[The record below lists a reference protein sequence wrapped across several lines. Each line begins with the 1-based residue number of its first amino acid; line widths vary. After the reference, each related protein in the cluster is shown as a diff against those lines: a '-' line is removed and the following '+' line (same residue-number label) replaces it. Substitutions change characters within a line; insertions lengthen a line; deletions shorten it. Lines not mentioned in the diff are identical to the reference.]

1 MRSRGQRGI
10 TFITVLLFVGAVA
23 GVLWVV
29 TYGEAYWENLEVKR
43 VLKEAANM
51 SYREADDTRIRAF
64 VFNELRHVFEHK
76 VEDHG
81 RVISEMRIDVDES
94 DLRIERTHIPAF
106 VHIWLTYSRD
116 VQVPL
121 IHEQRRVTFNEYAEQ
136 DLSPVKW

>member
-1 MRSRGQRGI
+1 MHRRSDLGI
-10 TFITVLLFVGAVA
+10 TFITVLLFAAALAAVLVG
-23 GVLWVV
+23 V

-43 VLKEAANM
+43 VLKEAGNL
-51 SYREADDTRIRAF
+51 SYRESDDRRIREY
-64 VFNELRHVFEHK
+64 VFKELHHLFDQK

-81 RVISEMRIDVDES
+81 RVITEMKIDVDDG
-94 DLRIERTHIPAF
+94 DLRIERTQVPAF

-121 IHEQRRVTFNEYAEQ
+121 LHQQRRVTFNEYAEQ

>member
-1 MRSRGQRGI
+1 M
-10 TFITVLLFVGAVA
+10 LLFAAALAAVLVG
-23 GVLWVV
+23 V

-43 VLKEAANM
+43 VLKEAANL
-51 SYREADDTRIRAF
+51 SYRESDDRRIREY
-64 VFNELRHVFEHK
+64 VLKELHHLFDQK

-81 RVISEMRIDVDES
+81 RVITEMKIDVDDG
-94 DLRIERTHIPAF
+94 DLRIERTQVPAF

-121 IHEQRRVTFNEYAEQ
+121 LHQQRRVTFNEYAEQ

>member
-1 MRSRGQRGI
+1 VRNDRGI
-10 TFITVLLFVGAVA
+10 TLVTVLLFVGIVA
-23 GVLWVV
+23 GVLWLA
-29 TYGEAYWENLEVKR
+29 TYGEAYWENFEVKR

-51 SYREADDTRIRAF
+51 SYREKDDARIRTF
-64 VFNELRHVFEHK
+64 VFNELHHLFDEK

-81 RVISEMRIDVDES
+81 RVITEMRIDLDDG
-94 DLRIERTHIPAF
+94 DLRIERTQVPAF

-121 IHEQRRVTFNEYAEQ
+121 IHQQRRVTFNEYAGQ

>member
-1 MRSRGQRGI
+1 MRNDRGI
-10 TFITVLLFVGAVA
+10 TLVTVLLFVGIVA
-23 GVLWVV
+23 GVLWLA
-29 TYGEAYWENLEVKR
+29 TYGEAYWENFEVKR

-51 SYREADDTRIRAF
+51 SYREKDDARIRTF
-64 VFNELRHVFEHK
+64 VFNELHHLFDEK

-81 RVISEMRIDVDES
+81 RVITEMRIDLDDG
-94 DLRIERTHIPAF
+94 DLRIERTQVPAF

-121 IHEQRRVTFNEYAEQ
+121 IHQQRRVTFNEYAGQ

>member
-1 MRSRGQRGI
+1 MHRRSDLGI
-10 TFITVLLFVGAVA
+10 TFITVLLFAAALAAVLVG
-23 GVLWVV
+23 V

-43 VLKEAANM
+43 VLKEAANL
-51 SYREADDTRIRAF
+51 SYREADDRRIRDY
-64 VFNELRHVFEHK
+64 VFKELHHVFDQK

-81 RVISEMRIDVDES
+81 RVITEMKIDVDDG
-94 DLRIERTHIPAF
+94 DLRIERTQVPSF

-121 IHEQRRVTFNEYAEQ
+121 LHQQRRVTFNEYAEQ

>member
-1 MRSRGQRGI
+1 MHRRSDLGI
-10 TFITVLLFVGAVA
+10 TFITVLLFAAALAAVLVG
-23 GVLWVV
+23 V

-43 VLKEAANM
+43 LLKEAANL
-51 SYREADDTRIRAF
+51 SYREADDRRIRDY
-64 VFNELRHVFEHK
+64 VFRELHHLFDQK

-81 RVISEMRIDVDES
+81 RVITEMKIDVDDG
-94 DLRIERTHIPAF
+94 DLRIERTQVPTF

-121 IHEQRRVTFNEYAEQ
+121 LHQQRRVTFNEYAEQ

>member
-1 MRSRGQRGI
+1 MHRRSDLGI
-10 TFITVLLFVGAVA
+10 TFITVLLFAAALAAVLVG
-23 GVLWVV
+23 V

-43 VLKEAANM
+43 VLKEAANL
-51 SYREADDTRIRAF
+51 SYRESDDRRIREY
-64 VFNELRHVFEHK
+64 VFKELHHVFDQK

-81 RVISEMRIDVDES
+81 RVITEMKIDVDDG
-94 DLRIERTHIPAF
+94 DLRIERTQVPSF

-121 IHEQRRVTFNEYAEQ
+121 LHQQRRVTFNEYAEQ

>member
-1 MRSRGQRGI
+1 MHRRSDLGI
-10 TFITVLLFVGAVA
+10 TFITVLLFAAALAAVLVG
-23 GVLWVV
+23 V

-43 VLKEAANM
+43 VLKEAANL
-51 SYREADDTRIRAF
+51 SYREADDRRIRDY
-64 VFNELRHVFEHK
+64 VFRELHHLFDQK

-81 RVISEMRIDVDES
+81 RVITEMKIDVDDG
-94 DLRIERTHIPAF
+94 DLRIERSQIPAF

-121 IHEQRRVTFNEYAEQ
+121 VHQQRRVTFNEYAEQ

>member
-1 MRSRGQRGI
+1 MHRRSDLGI
-10 TFITVLLFVGAVA
+10 TFITVLLFAAALAAVLVG
-23 GVLWVV
+23 V

-43 VLKEAANM
+43 VLKEAANL
-51 SYREADDTRIRAF
+51 SYREADDRRIRDY
-64 VFNELRHVFEHK
+64 VFRELHHLFDQK

-81 RVISEMRIDVDES
+81 RVITEMKIDVDDG
-94 DLRIERTHIPAF
+94 DLRIERTQVPTF

>member
-1 MRSRGQRGI
+1 VHRRSDLGI
-10 TFITVLLFVGAVA
+10 TFITVLLFAAALAAVLVG
-23 GVLWVV
+23 V

-43 VLKEAANM
+43 LLKEAANL
-51 SYREADDTRIRAF
+51 SYREADDRRIRDY
-64 VFNELRHVFEHK
+64 VFRELHHLFDQK

-81 RVISEMRIDVDES
+81 RVITEMKIDVDDG
-94 DLRIERTHIPAF
+94 DLRIERTQVPAF

-121 IHEQRRVTFNEYAEQ
+121 LHQQRRVTFNEYAEQ

>member
-51 SYREADDTRIRAF
+51 SYREADDGRIRAF
-64 VFNELRHVFEHK
+64 VFKELHHVFDRK

-81 RVISEMRIDVDES
+81 RVITEMRIDVDDG
-94 DLRIERTHIPAF
+94 DLRIERSQIPAF

-121 IHEQRRVTFNEYAEQ
+121 VHQQRRVIFNEYAEQ

>member
-1 MRSRGQRGI
+1 MHRRSDLGI
-10 TFITVLLFVGAVA
+10 TFITVLLFAAALAAVLVG
-23 GVLWVV
+23 V

-43 VLKEAANM
+43 VLKEAANL
-51 SYREADDTRIRAF
+51 SYREADDRRIREY
-64 VFNELRHVFEHK
+64 VFKELHHVFDQK

-81 RVISEMRIDVDES
+81 RVITEMKIDVDDG
-94 DLRIERTHIPAF
+94 DLRIERTQVPTF

-121 IHEQRRVTFNEYAEQ
+121 LHQQRRVTFNEYAEQ

>member
-1 MRSRGQRGI
+1 MHRRSDLGI
-10 TFITVLLFVGAVA
+10 TFITVLLFAGALAAVLVG
-23 GVLWVV
+23 V

-43 VLKEAANM
+43 VLKEAANL
-51 SYREADDTRIRAF
+51 SYREGDDRRIRDY
-64 VFNELRHVFEHK
+64 VFRELHHLFDQK

-81 RVISEMRIDVDES
+81 RVITEMKIDVDDG
-94 DLRIERTHIPAF
+94 DLRIERTQVPAF

-121 IHEQRRVTFNEYAEQ
+121 LHQQRRVTFNEYAEQ

>member
-1 MRSRGQRGI
+1 
-10 TFITVLLFVGAVA
+10 VLVG
-23 GVLWVV
+23 V

-43 VLKEAANM
+43 VLKEAANL
-51 SYREADDTRIRAF
+51 SYRESDDRRIREY
-64 VFNELRHVFEHK
+64 VFKELHHVFDQK

-81 RVISEMRIDVDES
+81 RVITEMKIDVDDG
-94 DLRIERTHIPAF
+94 DLRIERTQVPSF

-121 IHEQRRVTFNEYAEQ
+121 LHQQRRVTFNEYAEQ

>member
-1 MRSRGQRGI
+1 VHRRSDLGI
-10 TFITVLLFVGAVA
+10 TFITVLLFAAALAAVLVG
-23 GVLWVV
+23 V

-43 VLKEAANM
+43 VLKEAANL
-51 SYREADDTRIRAF
+51 SYRESDDRRIREY
-64 VFNELRHVFEHK
+64 VFKELHHLFDQK

-81 RVISEMRIDVDES
+81 RVITEMKIDVDDG
-94 DLRIERTHIPAF
+94 DLRIERTQVPTF

-121 IHEQRRVTFNEYAEQ
+121 LHQQRRVTFNEYAEQ

>member
-1 MRSRGQRGI
+1 VHRRSDLGI
-10 TFITVLLFVGAVA
+10 TFITVLLFAAALAAVLVG
-23 GVLWVV
+23 V

-43 VLKEAANM
+43 VLKEAANL
-51 SYREADDTRIRAF
+51 SYRESDDRRIREY
-64 VFNELRHVFEHK
+64 VLKELHHLFDQK

-81 RVISEMRIDVDES
+81 RVITEMKIDVDDG
-94 DLRIERTHIPAF
+94 DLRIERTQVPAF

-121 IHEQRRVTFNEYAEQ
+121 LHQQRRVTFNEYAEQ

>member
-1 MRSRGQRGI
+1 VHRRSDLGI
-10 TFITVLLFVGAVA
+10 TFITVLLFAAALAAVLVG
-23 GVLWVV
+23 V

-43 VLKEAANM
+43 VLKEAANL
-51 SYREADDTRIRAF
+51 SYREADDRRIRDY
-64 VFNELRHVFEHK
+64 VFRELHHLFDQK

-81 RVISEMRIDVDES
+81 RVITEMKIDVDDG
-94 DLRIERTHIPAF
+94 DLRIERTQVPAF

-121 IHEQRRVTFNEYAEQ
+121 LHQQRRVTFNEYAEQ

>member
-1 MRSRGQRGI
+1 MHRRSDLGI
-10 TFITVLLFVGAVA
+10 TFVTVLLFAAALAAVLVG
-23 GVLWVV
+23 V

-43 VLKEAANM
+43 VLKEAANL
-51 SYREADDTRIRAF
+51 SYRESDDRRIREY
-64 VFNELRHVFEHK
+64 VFRELHHIFDQK

-81 RVISEMRIDVDES
+81 RVITEMKIDVDDG
-94 DLRIERTHIPAF
+94 DLRIERTQVPAF

-121 IHEQRRVTFNEYAEQ
+121 LHQQRRVTFNEYAEQ

>member
-1 MRSRGQRGI
+1 MHRRSDLGI
-10 TFITVLLFVGAVA
+10 TFITVLLFEAALAAVLVG
-23 GVLWVV
+23 V

-43 VLKEAANM
+43 VLKEAANL
-51 SYREADDTRIRAF
+51 SYRESDDRRIREY
-64 VFNELRHVFEHK
+64 VFKELHHVFDQK

-81 RVISEMRIDVDES
+81 RVITEMKIDVDDG
-94 DLRIERTHIPAF
+94 DLRIERTQVPAF

-121 IHEQRRVTFNEYAEQ
+121 LHQQRRVTFNEYAEQ